1 MEKELDLQK
10 IREQLDQV
18 DSQLVE
24 LFEQRMKLCGD
35 AAEYK
40 RKSKKPIYDPERE

>member
-35 AAEYK
+35 VAEYK
-40 RKSKKPIYDPERE
+40 KKRKKIL